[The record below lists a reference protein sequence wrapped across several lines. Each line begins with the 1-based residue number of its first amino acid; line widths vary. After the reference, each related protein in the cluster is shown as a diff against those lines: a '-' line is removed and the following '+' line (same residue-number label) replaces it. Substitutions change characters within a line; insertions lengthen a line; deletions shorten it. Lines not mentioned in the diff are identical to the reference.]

1 MINMPKSFAL
11 LFWSFIILL
20 PSCSGGG
27 YSELKNSGLKGPVKS
42 FREVRCDPTY
52 SNGKW
57 VAGKPLGN
65 DYRVVHFD
73 REGRFVE
80 SYSVDTSGD
89 TLGMSTVT
97 RDESGELKEEVFFTK
112 FWLTPKESRM
122 YQTSKTVLE
131 RVADDQINFEV
142 WKGDQRLNEGANYYD
157 KKGRLIRQ
165 VQVVGGQEMTIH
177 YIYDKDL
184 LVENYQEDMQGNR
197 NATQLYSY
205 DHFDDHGNWTLK
217 LIYIDEDM
225 IAPDV
230 ALSREIEY
238 Y

>member
-1 MINMPKSFAL
+1 MMSKLAAL
-11 LFWSFIILL
+11 ALWSFIILL
-20 PSCSGGG
+20 SSCSGST
-27 YSELKNSGLKGPVKS
+27 SELENSGLRGPVKS
-42 FREVRCDPTY
+42 FKEVRCDPTH

-57 VAGKPLGN
+57 VAGRPLGN

-73 REGRFVE
+73 RDGHFLE
-80 SYSVDTSGD
+80 SFSLDTRGD
-89 TLGMSTVT
+89 TLGRSTVT
-97 RDESGELKEEVFFTK
+97 RDENGEMVEEVFYTK

-131 RVADDQINFEV
+131 RVSDDQINFEV
-142 WKGDQRLNEGANYYD
+142 WKGDQRLNEGANFYD

-165 VQVVGGQEMTIH
+165 VQVVNGQEMTIH
-177 YIYDKDL
+177 YVYEKNL
-184 LVENYQEDMQGNR
+184 LVENYQEDLQGNR
-197 NATQLYSY
+197 TATQLYSY

-217 LIYIDEDM
+217 LVYVDEDM

-230 ALSREIEY
+230 AINREIEY